1 MDELK
6 ENEITL
12 HVYKDNEK
20 VLGRSDRQRRLI
32 HFEYLCN
39 CNFFGII
46 LMSVIFYVK
55 NRYISS
61 MYISSIFPFNKLQIK
76 PLQYN

>member
-12 HVYKDNEK
+12 HVYKDDEK

-32 HFEYLCN
+32 RFEYLCN
-39 CNFFGII
+39 CNFFRII

-55 NRYISS
+55 N
-61 MYISSIFPFNKLQIK
+61 L
-76 PLQYN
+76 

>member
-12 HVYKDNEK
+12 HVYKDDEK

-55 NRYISS
+55 NR
-61 MYISSIFPFNKLQIK
+61 
-76 PLQYN
+76 

>member
-12 HVYKDNEK
+12 HVYKDDEK

-32 HFEYLCN
+32 RFEYFCD

-46 LMSVIFYVK
+46 LMYVILYVK
-55 NRYISS
+55 NRQ
-61 MYISSIFPFNKLQIK
+61 M
-76 PLQYN
+76 

>member
-55 NRYISS
+55 NR
-61 MYISSIFPFNKLQIK
+61 
-76 PLQYN
+76 